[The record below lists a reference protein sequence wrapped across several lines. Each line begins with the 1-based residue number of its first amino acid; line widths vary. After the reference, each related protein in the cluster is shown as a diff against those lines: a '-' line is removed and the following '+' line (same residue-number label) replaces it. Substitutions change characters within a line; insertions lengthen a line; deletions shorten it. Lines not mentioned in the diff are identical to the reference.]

1 MSPAAQWAAN
11 QKFLDRG
18 IAEGAEFVM
27 STRRGDIIAGTTLDK
42 EVNYLLRR
50 GYEWAENG
58 LSLIKK

>member
-1 MSPAAQWAAN
+1 
-11 QKFLDRG
+11 
-18 IAEGAEFVM
+18 M